1 MANTVPP
8 LSIIELDQTDIQAR
22 LQNDPYFA
30 GLIPV
35 LLQRVGITEDD
46 IQVALQ
52 TMQAGF
58 SAVGSVVIVLM
69 PDISTDTP
77 NAPGPRYW
85 VRYALQVIDWPIVRR
100 QSPGGTG
107 VSAEE
112 IADRVR
118 EIMQYFSPR
127 NQAFAFDT
135 VTPVPMTEGRVSYV
149 VRFKRIG
156 ADQPPPQ
163 CAAVTFSPNA
173 GPGPVTLTLT
183 ASQPAG
189 ATIWY
194 TTDGSYPGSTQAAP
208 VGTALQYTA
217 PFSVPSGTLI
227 RAAAEFPSGGYQQ
240 SNYISQVQF

>member
-35 LLQRVGITEDD
+35 LLQRDGITEDD

-112 IADRVR
+112 ICDRVIFIDR
-118 EIMQYFSPR
+118 GKLK
-127 NQAFAFDT
+127 DDG
-135 VTPVPMTEGRVSYV
+135 TPANLVKKYGRKDLNEV
-149 VRFKRIG
+149 F
-156 ADQPPPQ
+156 
-163 CAAVTFSPNA
+163 
-173 GPGPVTLTLT
+173 LTI
-183 ASQPAG
+183 A
-189 ATIWY
+189 
-194 TTDGSYPGSTQAAP
+194 
-208 VGTALQYTA
+208 
-217 PFSVPSGTLI
+217 
-227 RAAAEFPSGGYQQ
+227 R
-240 SNYISQVQF
+240 SNEKML